1 MFTEGKTWP
10 LSSSIPQKEKAIVCK
25 PKRSHRD
32 VNRSQGAEKGG
43 FYGRVRQLRGEVI
56 EPVLKG

>member
-1 MFTEGKTWP
+1 MAPIFLCNT
-10 LSSSIPQKEKAIVCK
+10 
-25 PKRSHRD
+25 KRSHRD

-43 FYGRVRQLRGEVI
+43 FYGRVRQLRGEVT